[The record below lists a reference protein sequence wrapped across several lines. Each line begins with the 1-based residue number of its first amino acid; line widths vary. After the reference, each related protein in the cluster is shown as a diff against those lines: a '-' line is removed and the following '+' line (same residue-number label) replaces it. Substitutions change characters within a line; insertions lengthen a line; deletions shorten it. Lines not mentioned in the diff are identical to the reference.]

1 MAVERSYGISSF
13 KFSVQVCNVKKDI
26 FNDQSK
32 FQRRSENYKQETELT
47 ILIGL
52 SYVFVHLMRL
62 LHSTLDDETQYF
74 HL

>member
-1 MAVERSYGISSF
+1 MERSYGISSF

-26 FNDQSK
+26 SNDQLK

-62 LHSTLDDETQYF
+62 LHSTLDVETQYF

>member
-1 MAVERSYGISSF
+1 MERSYGISSF

-26 FNDQSK
+26 SNDQPK

-62 LHSTLDDETQYF
+62 LQSTLDVETQYF